1 MTNEQAINI
10 AMQEVKRE
18 MADRKNDTLIIKCE
32 VILNKSELEAWRK
45 TIQKQMDEGIVL
57 LPWYLTPMLVPE
69 DVAIKIGE
77 NPGYILRKE
86 EIHQCLQ
93 TSDQN

>member
-1 MTNEQAINI
+1 MTNKQAINI
-10 AMQEVKRE
+10 AMQEAKRE
-18 MADRKNDTLIIKCE
+18 MTDRKNDTLIIKCE
-32 VILNKSELEAWRK
+32 VNLKISELEAWRK

-69 DVAIKIGE
+69 DAQSLIKV
-77 NPGYILRKE
+77 NKE
-86 EIHQCLQ
+86 APECQ

>member
-1 MTNEQAINI
+1 MTNKQAINI
-10 AMQEVKRE
+10 AMQEAKRE
-18 MADRKNDTLIIKCE
+18 MTDRKNDTLIIKCE
-32 VILNKSELEAWRK
+32 VHLKISELEAWRK

-69 DVAIKIGE
+69 DAQSLIKV
-77 NPGYILRKE
+77 NKE
-86 EIHQCLQ
+86 APECQ